1 MRSETQYK
9 CTRQK
14 YQDDKTCKKPRKK
27 KIKTTQFRAEQ
38 KGSLEGGN
46 LEENPQTP
54 KPNKQKVNNEQT
66 KK

>member
-1 MRSETQYK
+1 MTKHAKSPE
-9 CTRQK
+9 
-14 YQDDKTCKKPRKK
+14 KK
-27 KIKTTQFRAEQ
+27 KTKTTQFRAEQ

>member
-1 MRSETQYK
+1 MTKHAKSPE
-9 CTRQK
+9 
-14 YQDDKTCKKPRKK
+14 KKP
-27 KIKTTQFRAEQ
+27 KTTQFRAEQ

-54 KPNKQKVNNEQT
+54 KLNKQKVNNQQT